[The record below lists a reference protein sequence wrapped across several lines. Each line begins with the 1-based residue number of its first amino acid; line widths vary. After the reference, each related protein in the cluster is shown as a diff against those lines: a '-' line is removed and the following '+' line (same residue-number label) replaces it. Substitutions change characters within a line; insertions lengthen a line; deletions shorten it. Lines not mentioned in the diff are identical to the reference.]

1 MKLSFIGT
9 GYVGLVSST
18 AFAEMG
24 NDVVCVDV
32 DEAKVNKLKSG
43 SITIYEPGLEN
54 LFERN
59 IREGRLTFT
68 TSLEDAVNNSD
79 IIFLT
84 LPTPPREDGSADLSY
99 VMNTAFKLSSIIT
112 SYKVIVTKSTVPVGT
127 ADRIRR
133 AMEAQGLR
141 SGIDFD
147 VVSNP
152 EFLREG
158 AAVNDFMKPERV
170 VVGTSSQ
177 RAAEMMKAL
186 YEPFVRNGN
195 PILIMD
201 ERSSELVKYASNG
214 FLAVKISFINEIAN
228 LCSLVGADVDKV
240 RIGMGKDSRIGSQFL
255 YAGVGYGGSCFP
267 KDVKALYSTS
277 VEHGYE
283 FSIMNSVMNV
293 NENQKVM
300 MLDRILEHF
309 DGVVEGVKLA
319 VWGLAFKA
327 NTDDVREAP
336 ALWVID
342 ELTKR
347 GAVISAFDPEAIGTT
362 KAVLGDSIT
371 YGKNQYEIMTGA
383 EALLVFTEWNEFRN
397 PDFAEMKK
405 QLNENTV
412 FDGRNLYD
420 PKRMAELG
428 FDYFSIGRPH
438 YAPEAVFH
446 NNVQSIKKVA

>member
-9 GYVGLVSST
+9 GYVGLVSAT

-24 NDVVCVDV
+24 NDVICVDV
-32 DEAKVNKLKSG
+32 DEAKVQKLRSG
-43 SITIYEPGLEN
+43 GITIYEPGLEI

-59 IREGRLTFT
+59 IREHRLHFT
-68 TSLEDAVNNSD
+68 TSLEEAVAGSD

-99 VMNTAFKLSSIIT
+99 VMNVALKLSTLIT

-141 SGIDFD
+141 PGTDFD

-170 VVGTSSQ
+170 VVGTSSP
-177 RAAEMMKAL
+177 RAADAMRAL

-277 VEHGYE
+277 TEHGYD
-283 FSIMNSVMNV
+283 FSIMRSVMDV
-293 NENQKVM
+293 NERQRDVM
-300 MLDRILEHF
+300 LQRILEHF
-309 DGVVEGVKLA
+309 NGDVNGVRLA

-336 ALWVID
+336 ALQVIS

-371 YGKNQYEIMTGA
+371 YGANQYEILDGA

-397 PDFAEMKK
+397 PDFTAMKER
-405 QLNENTV
+405 LNEQTV

-438 YAPEAVFH
+438 YAPEAAFR
-446 NNVQSIKKVA
+446 NNVLPIKKVA

>member
-9 GYVGLVSST
+9 GYVGLVSAT

-32 DEAKVNKLKSG
+32 DDAKVQKLLKG
-43 SITIYEPGLEN
+43 QITIYEPGLDL

-59 IREGRLTFT
+59 VREGRLHFT
-68 TSLEDAVNNSD
+68 TALDEAVAASD

-99 VMNTAFKLSSIIT
+99 VMNVALKLSTLIT

-133 AMEAQGLR
+133 AMEAQGLKA
-141 SGIDFD
+141 GTHFD

-170 VVGTSSQ
+170 VIGTSSP
-177 RAAEMMKAL
+177 RAADMMRAL

-195 PILIMD
+195 PILVMD

-214 FLAVKISFINEIAN
+214 FLATKISFINEVAN

-240 RIGMGKDSRIGSQFL
+240 RAGMGKDSRIGSQFL

-277 VEHGYE
+277 VENGYE
-283 FSIMNSVMNV
+283 FSIMRSVMNV
-293 NENQKVM
+293 NENQKSA
-300 MLDRILEHF
+300 LLHRILEHF
-309 DGVVEGVKLA
+309 DGSVDGVKFA
-319 VWGLAFKA
+319 AWGLAFKA

-336 ALWVID
+336 ALWVLD

-347 GAVISAFDPEAIGTT
+347 GAVVSAFDPEAVGTT
-362 KAVLGDSIT
+362 KAVLGERIT
-371 YGKNQYEIMTGA
+371 YGANQYDILDDA
-383 EALLVFTEWNEFRN
+383 EALLIFTEWNEFRN
-397 PDFAEMKK
+397 PDFADMKQRLK
-405 QLNENTV
+405 EQTI

-420 PKRMAELG
+420 PKRMAEHG

-438 YAPEAVFH
+438 YAPEAVFRQ
-446 NNVQSIKKVA
+446 NVLPIKKVA